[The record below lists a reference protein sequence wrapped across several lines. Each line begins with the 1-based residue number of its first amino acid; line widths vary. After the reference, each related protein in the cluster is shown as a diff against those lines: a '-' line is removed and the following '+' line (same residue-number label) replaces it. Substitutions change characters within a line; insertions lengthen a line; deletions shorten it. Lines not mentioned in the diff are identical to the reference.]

1 MTSFRIVLFILFSNI
16 IFYNQQTSAF
26 LATTTSTTKS
36 LSPISST
43 VFPSRTYPDTSSSI
57 LYSDFQQ
64 LPGESNTEWIKR
76 VTSEFDQQANN
87 NNNDNNKNSKTAP
100 SPSSSSTEKNND
112 NETKK
117 PTGKYQSIEEWE
129 AEIAER
135 KNKGELTWEERVQFD
150 GQRHGDQVKQ
160 NGILNKLLGL

>member
-1 MTSFRIVLFILFSNI
+1 MTSFRIFYFILSSNI
-16 IFYNQQTSAF
+16 IFYNQQASAF
-26 LATTTSTTKS
+26 LATTTTSTTKS
-36 LSPISST
+36 LPPISST
-43 VFPSRTYPDTSSSI
+43 MFPSRTYPDTSSSI

-76 VTSEFDQQANN
+76 VTSEFDEQANN
-87 NNNDNNKNSKTAP
+87 SNNNKTA
-100 SPSSSSTEKNND
+100 SSFSTEKIND

-129 AEIAER
+129 AENAER

-160 NGILNKLLGL
+160 NWILSKHLGL

>member
-87 NNNDNNKNSKTAP
+87 NNNKTAP

-112 NETKK
+112 DETKK
-117 PTGKYQSIEEWE
+117 PTGKYQSIEVWE
-129 AEIAER
+129 ADIADR

>member
-1 MTSFRIVLFILFSNI
+1 MTSFRIFYFILFSNI
-16 IFYNQQTSAF
+16 IFYNRQTSAF

-36 LSPISST
+36 LSPIST
-43 VFPSRTYPDTSSSI
+43 MFPSRTYPDTSSFI

-76 VTSEFDQQANN
+76 VTTEFDQQANN
-87 NNNDNNKNSKTAP
+87 DSNNNKTAP
-100 SPSSSSTEKNND
+100 LSSPLSSITEKNND
-112 NETKK
+112 NEIKK

-129 AEIAER
+129 AENAER
-135 KNKGELTWEERVQFD
+135 KKKGELTWEERVQFD

-160 NGILNKLLGL
+160 NWILNKHLGL

>member
-87 NNNDNNKNSKTAP
+87 NNNNNNKTAP

-129 AEIAER
+129 AENTER
-135 KNKGELTWEERVQFD
+135 KNRGELTWEERVQFD

>member
-87 NNNDNNKNSKTAP
+87 NNNKTAP